1 MFVFTT
7 AAALVLAA
15 PALAAEVRVQIA
27 QSAFVPASV
36 TIQPG
41 DRVVWTNTDTVDRQ
55 FAADRGAFRSPLI
68 RPGQTYSFTFA
79 REGTFAYTDAQKP
92 TVKGTVIVEAEP
104 EPSVTIQPSR
114 RQIVYGSTVQLSG
127 TISTGQEGQAV
138 RVTGTPYRGDALAT
152 TVRTD
157 ADGVWRLTVRPQ
169 LRTVYR
175 AFWRGQ
181 ESTTEPVVHVR
192 PRVGFRVLSTA
203 TARFYVRVSAAYS
216 YRGKLVNFQ
225 RLAAG
230 GDWITVKR
238 VRLGRLSDA
247 AFRGPLPRGTSR
259 VRVSVPTSPGYLL
272 GLSNVRLVRR

>member
-1 MFVFTT
+1 MFVFMTV
-7 AAALVLAA
+7 AALVLAA
-15 PALAAEVRVQIA
+15 PAMAAEVRVQIA

-55 FAADRGAFRSPLI
+55 FAADNGTFRSPVI
-68 RPGQTYSFTFA
+68 RPNQTYSYTFA
-79 REGTFAYTDAQKP
+79 REGTFAYTDVQKP
-92 TVKGTVIVEAEP
+92 AVKGTVIVEAEP
-104 EPSVTIQPSR
+104 EPSVTIQPSH

-138 RVTGTPYRGDALAT
+138 RVTGSPYRGAALAT

-157 ADGVWRLTVRPQ
+157 ADGVWHLTVRPQ
-169 LRTVYR
+169 VRTLYR

-192 PRVGFRVLSTA
+192 PRVGLRVLNA
-203 TARFYVRVSAAYS
+203 AAARFYVRVAAAYS
-216 YRGKLVNFQ
+216 YRGKLANFQ
-225 RLAAG
+225 RRAAS

-238 VRLGRLSDA
+238 VRLGRLADA
-247 AFRGPLPRGTSR
+247 AFRARLPRGSSR
-259 VRVSVPTSPGYLL
+259 VRVTVSTSPGYLF
-272 GLSNVRLVRR
+272 GLSNSRLVRR